1 MFSCKFCLRMCLH
14 TNDKLTPRAFGDTGR
29 WFSPVSS
36 TNKTDRHDITE
47 ILLKVALDS
56 MSYTITIE
64 TKEAVRIGYNGF
76 LFPHSSSCEGL
87 RATNLFL
94 HMSTHW
100 TLFIYQPISD
110 DLGGQLFT
118 FLKYF
123 PCCCSRTNIV

>member
-56 MSYTITIE
+56 ISYTITIE

-76 LFPHSSSCEGL
+76 LFPHSSSCEGIRPHVKAFEPL
-87 RATNLFL
+87 SSYEYSLDVIHLSTN
-94 HMSTHW
+94 
-100 TLFIYQPISD
+100 
-110 DLGGQLFT
+110 
-118 FLKYF
+118 
-123 PCCCSRTNIV
+123 